1 MSMTGGMSGPV
12 LDGLCWYSLRI
23 QRLPATSFSA
33 ERPTVRQ
40 PLRMCTSARSKASSD
55 VSGGGKNEAPGTCA
69 QPAHAAHAIQNF
81 QYYAGPTGHIAFWN
95 GGPKIP
101 TNQPEPANCKKL
113 MASRRSRGRAFSHV
127 GRYHP
132 LLNSQLRQLLRR
144 QFRPCGFLQHKAQ
157 SRILLYEGC
166 HDFPS

>member
-1 MSMTGGMSGPV
+1 MS
-12 LDGLCWYSLRI
+12 DI
-23 QRLPATSFSA
+23 F
-33 ERPTVRQ
+33 
-40 PLRMCTSARSKASSD
+40 
-55 VSGGGKNEAPGTCA
+55 GGGKKEAPGTCA

-95 GGPKIP
+95 EGPKIP
-101 TNQPEPANCKKL
+101 TNQPEARELQNADGLPAIK
-113 MASRRSRGRAFSHV
+113 RPTFFWV

-132 LLNSQLRQLLRR
+132 LLNSQLRRLLRR
-144 QFRPCGFLQHKAQ
+144 QFQPCRFLQHKAQ